1 MGTKILLVDDD
12 ELVLVGWK
20 SSLESAGYSVTTAL
34 SGKDAVNTVLKEKP
48 DIVVIDLVMPGMNGV
63 DVSKE
68 IKAISPEIETI
79 LVSGHPEEIKQ
90 HQMDFIKSGGRDLY
104 LRKPLM
110 KQEIVDAVNSLVRDK
125 K

>member
-1 MGTKILLVDDD
+1 MGANILIVDDD
-12 ELVLVGWK
+12 ELVLAGWK

-34 SGKDAVNTVLKEKP
+34 SGKDAVNMVLKEKP
-48 DIVVIDLVMPGMNGV
+48 DIAIIDLVMPGMGGV
-63 DVSKE
+63 DVSRE
-68 IKAISPEIETI
+68 IKAINPEIETV

-90 HQMDFIKSGGRDLY
+90 HQMDFIKTGGRDLY

-110 KQEIVDAVNSLVRDK
+110 KQEIVDAVNSLVQDK